1 MYKKQ
6 HFFTITEIS
15 VRTLFFSH
23 RTEILRN
30 YARFDEQI
38 KKKFEKWF
46 GLWQLFGLCHE
57 PAGPLLGCFPSFSFV
72 FPVFTVLNR
81 KTLKQAKNHHR
92 TKKTK
97 KTEKNQKSSPDPKM
111 HRTVAKTVLHT
122 CLATG
127 TSNAHAVVL
136 QQKNVQ
142 KTPFLTPKTVLFGPP
157 ISDPGPLVTHKTAK
171 I

>member
-1 MYKKQ
+1 MNKSKK
-6 HFFTITEIS
+6 ILKNGS
-15 VRTLFFSH
+15 V
-23 RTEILRN
+23 
-30 YARFDEQI
+30 
-38 KKKFEKWF
+38 F
-46 GLWQLFGLCHE
+46 GNFLDSATNRSVLYLAVFL
-57 PAGPLLGCFPSFSFV
+57 PFPSFSFV

-81 KTLKQAKNHHR
+81 KTFKQAKNHHR

-157 ISDPGPLVTHKTAK
+157 ISDPGPLVAHKTAK